1 MQHSSEPA
9 RRQSWKNIQPLP
21 QQRATV
27 SLDRTFSEEEYEL
40 IRRGVIPEVME
51 DKWFIFLEEDVLYF
65 HRSWTGFC
73 IYQVRMKKE
82 GAEYRVVEALVNRN
96 PLSFPRPM
104 TSTLSTC

>member
-1 MQHSSEPA
+1 M
-9 RRQSWKNIQPLP
+9 
-21 QQRATV
+21 
-27 SLDRTFSEEEYEL
+27 
-40 IRRGVIPEVME
+40 IRRGVIPEMME

-96 PLSFPRPM
+96 PSEFSTTDDKYIVDLLCTNPRFRLPR
-104 TSTLSTC
+104 STVTRTCKPPIEHRH